1 MGIGF
6 PKISLPKIELPKP
19 KLPNPVDVVKKGV
32 EVVGNGAKSVGKA
45 GANVVKDG
53 FDVAKTGAK
62 TAVDLTGK
70 GIQAQVDLLKAGA
83 DVATSAAKAGGRFA
97 LGAAEV
103 AIDAKKKTLDLVGDV
118 AQAGGKAAFDAVKFA
133 AKEGLQLADGLQ
145 QKVHDAALD
154 GIDKATGLDG
164 KIKDLGPGDSMKLSG
179 KVGLALELDVE
190 LKGEFEIKREKD
202 GKYVVSGE
210 AGAGVGLGAGA
221 AAHVTAGG
229 KVEYKFDN
237 AEDAKKGALILAGAG
252 ATAANPVLG
261 AALAPRPDDLA
272 FLQKN
277 LSSVEIKAGVDASVD
292 ASFGGEVGAG
302 ASAGASA
309 GAAASSSY
317 KLEFENGKPKAL
329 VRTTEVEVSGKA
341 EASVELFG
349 KLGKQTGTDA
359 QGNPINDSL
368 QAFSGVSGEVKGKI
382 AVETKIP
389 LDSAKVGD
397 WAAFAAS
404 PTTAA
409 FAGAAET
416 TIKGELTGDA
426 GDVGVKGDFE
436 LSGLSGKEVQTV
448 AGRLLHGDFGNALDG
463 VKVDTKGSWGT
474 FSDKELGIGVDAK
487 TGGAGV
493 EVSVNG
499 LKRDYTERG
508 SFERKAA

>member
-1 MGIGF
+1 MGIGL
-6 PKISLPKIELPKP
+6 PKISLPKPKI
-19 KLPNPVDVVKKGV
+19 PNPINVVKKGV
-32 EVVGNGAKSVGKA
+32 EVVGNGAKAVGNA
-45 GANVVKDG
+45 GAHVVKDG
-53 FDVAKTGAK
+53 FDAAKTGVK
-62 TAVDLTGK
+62 TAVDITGK
-70 GIQAQVDLLKAGA
+70 GIQAQVDLLHAGA
-83 DVATSAAKAGGRFA
+83 DVAKSAVKAGGRFA

-103 AIDAKKKTLDLVGDV
+103 AIDAQKKTLDLVGDV

-133 AKEGLQLADGLQ
+133 AKEGLKLGDKLQ

-179 KVGLALELDVE
+179 KVGVAAELDVE

-261 AALAPRPDDLA
+261 AALAPRPDDVK
-272 FLQKN
+272 FLNQH
-277 LSSVEIKAGVDASVD
+277 LSSVEIKGGVDASVD

-309 GAAASSSY
+309 GAAASASY

-329 VRTTEVEVSGKA
+329 VRTMELEVSGKA

-368 QAFSGVSGEVKGKI
+368 QAFSGVSGEVKGKV

-389 LDSAKVGD
+389 LDSAKIGD

-416 TIKGELTGDA
+416 TIKGELTGDG

-448 AGRLLHGDFGNALDG
+448 AGRLLHGDFGHALDG

-474 FSDKELGIGVDAK
+474 FTDKELGIGVDAK

-493 EVSVNG
+493 EVSVSG

-508 SFERKAA
+508 SFGSKAA

>member
-1 MGIGF
+1 MGIGL
-6 PKISLPKIELPKP
+6 PKISLPKPKI
-19 KLPNPVDVVKKGV
+19 PNPIDVVKKGA
-32 EVVGNGAKSVGKA
+32 EVVGNGAKAVGNA

-53 FDVAKTGAK
+53 FDVAKTGVK
-62 TAVDLTGK
+62 TAVDITGK
-70 GIQAQVDLLKAGA
+70 GIQAQVDLLQAGA
-83 DVATSAAKAGGRFA
+83 DVAKSAVKAGGRFA

-103 AIDAKKKTLDLVGDV
+103 AIDAQKKTLDFVGD
-118 AQAGGKAAFDAVKFA
+118 AAKAGSEAAFDAVKFA
-133 AKEGLQLADGLQ
+133 AREGLKLTDKVQ
-145 QKVHDAALD
+145 QRVHDAALD
-154 GIDKATGLDG
+154 GIDKGLGLDA
-164 KIKDLGPGDSMKLSG
+164 KIKDLGPGDSMKVSG

-190 LKGEFEIKREKD
+190 LKGEVEIKREKD
-202 GKYVVSGE
+202 GKYVVSAE
-210 AGAGVGLGAGA
+210 AGAGVGVGAGA

-237 AEDAKKGALILAGAG
+237 AEDAKKGALIIAGAG
-252 ATAANPVLG
+252 ATAAQPALG
-261 AALAPRPDDLA
+261 LALAPRPDELA

-277 LSSVEIKAGVDASVD
+277 LSSVEIKGGVDASVD

-302 ASAGASA
+302 GSAGASA
-309 GAAASSSY
+309 TAAASSSY

-341 EASVELFG
+341 EASIELFG

-359 QGNPINDSL
+359 QGNPINDSV
-368 QAFSGVSGEVKGKI
+368 QAFSGVSGEVKGKVS
-382 AVETKIP
+382 VETKIP

-416 TIKGELTGDA
+416 TIKGSLTGDA

-448 AGRLLHGDFGNALDG
+448 AGRLLKGDFGNALDG

-474 FSDKELGIGVDAK
+474 FTDKELGIGVDAK

-493 EVSVNG
+493 EVSVKG

-508 SFERKAA
+508 SFENKAA